1 MRWKTR
7 GESGGTGSLMQRGLP
22 RHRASERRALARCVR
37 EARADANR
45 VLLFPCGIK
54 LSARSHRG
62 AQRCVTHVINA
73 PVARVWR
80 VSLLPSFADDMA
92 VSADINTTY
101 GAILLGSLFAALLSG
116 MVTAQAVV
124 YRKLYPKDSMKV
136 KSLVGMIW
144 SLDIIHSAMIWT
156 AAWRYLIG
164 YLGHQQGTIDRIHWS
179 IAITI
184 MFTAITTFTV
194 HIFLTRRI
202 FLLSRKN
209 YYIAGPIF
217 ALAALRL
224 ISACV
229 TTGTMVYYGTFSAF
243 KAHFFWVFSLG
254 LALSSIVDI
263 AITVSL
269 FVLLYKSRNGMPHL
283 NAVIDSL
290 ILYAFEN
297 GSLTCIATVVSMI
310 CWVAMN
316 DNFIFLG
323 LHFAIGKLYANT
335 FLATLNARFIVRD
348 GRTTSSSGPVIVLE
362 SRRQPPSGQRQ
373 EESTTNGTF
382 GIASKVGPVKINV
395 EQTIHYDNER
405 DYDVERK

>member
-1 MRWKTR
+1 
-7 GESGGTGSLMQRGLP
+7 
-22 RHRASERRALARCVR
+22 
-37 EARADANR
+37 
-45 VLLFPCGIK
+45 
-54 LSARSHRG
+54 
-62 AQRCVTHVINA
+62 
-73 PVARVWR
+73 
-80 VSLLPSFADDMA
+80 MA
-92 VSADINTTY
+92 VSGDIHTTY

-136 KSLVGMIW
+136 KGLSTW
-144 SLDIIHSAMIWT
+144 KP
-156 AAWRYLIG
+156 
-164 YLGHQQGTIDRIHWS
+164 
-179 IAITI
+179 
-184 MFTAITTFTV
+184 
-194 HIFLTRRI
+194 FLTSSASSRDVSFYVRDNPSI
-202 FLLSRKN
+202 IIRSALTFDTVSRKN

-224 ISACV
+224 M

-243 KAHFFWVFSLG
+243 KAHFFGKWVFSLG

-323 LHFAIGKLYANT
+323 LHFAIGKPNT

>member
-1 MRWKTR
+1 
-7 GESGGTGSLMQRGLP
+7 
-22 RHRASERRALARCVR
+22 
-37 EARADANR
+37 
-45 VLLFPCGIK
+45 
-54 LSARSHRG
+54 
-62 AQRCVTHVINA
+62 
-73 PVARVWR
+73 
-80 VSLLPSFADDMA
+80 MA
-92 VSADINTTY
+92 VSADINTTF

-136 KSLVGMIW
+136 KSLRGGTSSDIW
-144 SLDIIHSAMIWT
+144 GTSKERLTGYTDHHHVHEKFEA
-156 AAWRYLIG
+156 LIFN
-164 YLGHQQGTIDRIHWS
+164 
-179 IAITI
+179 A
-184 MFTAITTFTV
+184 V
-194 HIFLTRRI
+194 
-202 FLLSRKN
+202 SRKN

-224 ISACV
+224 M

-243 KAHFFWVFSLG
+243 KAHFFGKWVFSLG

-269 FVLLYKSRNGMPHL
+269 FVLLYRSRNGMPHL

-395 EQTIHYDNER
+395 EQTIHYDNDRE
-405 DYDVERK
+405 YDVERK

>member
-1 MRWKTR
+1 
-7 GESGGTGSLMQRGLP
+7 
-22 RHRASERRALARCVR
+22 
-37 EARADANR
+37 
-45 VLLFPCGIK
+45 
-54 LSARSHRG
+54 
-62 AQRCVTHVINA
+62 
-73 PVARVWR
+73 
-80 VSLLPSFADDMA
+80 MA

-136 KSLVGMIW
+136 KSLVNISSDTW
-144 SLDIIHSAMIWT
+144 VTSKERLT
-156 AAWRYLIG
+156 G
-164 YLGHQQGTIDRIHWS
+164 YTDHHHVYAL
-179 IAITI
+179 
-184 MFTAITTFTV
+184 TFDAV
-194 HIFLTRRI
+194 
-202 FLLSRKN
+202 SRKN

-224 ISACV
+224 SEFISS
-229 TTGTMVYYGTFSAF
+229 VYYGTFSAF
-243 KAHFFWVFSLG
+243 KAHFFGKWVFSLG

-323 LHFAIGKLYANT
+323 LHFAIGKPNT

>member
-1 MRWKTR
+1 
-7 GESGGTGSLMQRGLP
+7 
-22 RHRASERRALARCVR
+22 
-37 EARADANR
+37 
-45 VLLFPCGIK
+45 
-54 LSARSHRG
+54 
-62 AQRCVTHVINA
+62 
-73 PVARVWR
+73 
-80 VSLLPSFADDMA
+80 MA
-92 VSADINTTY
+92 VSGNINTTY

-136 KSLVGMIW
+136 KSLV
-144 SLDIIHSAMIWT
+144 SAPF
-156 AAWRYLIG
+156 AVARPLRSRPRPSGGHDLVLG
-164 YLGHQQGTIDRIHWS
+164 YCPHR
-179 IAITI
+179 
-184 MFTAITTFTV
+184 M
-194 HIFLTRRI
+194 LT
-202 FLLSRKN
+202 LTSVSHKN
-209 YYIAGPIF
+209 YFIAVPIF
-217 ALAALRL
+217 VLAALRL
-224 ISACV
+224 I

-243 KAHFFWVFSLG
+243 KAHFFGKWVFSLG

-263 AITVSL
+263 AITASL

-323 LHFAIGKLYANT
+323 LHFAIGKRESNT

-348 GRTTSSSGPVIVLE
+348 GRTTSSGPVIVLE

-382 GIASKVGPVKINV
+382 MSSKVGPVKINV
-395 EQTIHYDNER
+395 EQTIHYDH
-405 DYDVERK
+405 DLQYDVERK

>member
-1 MRWKTR
+1 MEVPCPGHPVQKEATAATDEMEDA

-22 RHRASERRALARCVR
+22 RHRVSERRAQARCIR

-80 VSLLPSFADDMA
+80 VSLLPSFADD
-92 VSADINTTY
+92 Y

-164 YLGHQQGTIDRIHWS
+164 YLGHQQGTIDRIHWL
-179 IAITI
+179 ITI

-202 FLLSRKN
+202 FLL
-209 YYIAGPIF
+209 
-217 ALAALRL
+217 
-224 ISACV
+224 
-229 TTGTMVYYGTFSAF
+229 TTGTMQSLTPRIRVCYGTFSAF

-323 LHFAIGKLYANT
+323 LHFAIGKRD
-335 FLATLNARFIVRD
+335 LNARFIVRD

>member
-1 MRWKTR
+1 
-7 GESGGTGSLMQRGLP
+7 MQRGLP
-22 RHRASERRALARCVR
+22 RHHASERRALARCIR

-62 AQRCVTHVINA
+62 AQR
-73 PVARVWR
+73 
-80 VSLLPSFADDMA
+80 
-92 VSADINTTY
+92 
-101 GAILLGSLFAALLSG
+101 LSG

-164 YLGHQQGTIDRIHWS
+164 YLGHQQGTIDRIHWL
-179 IAITI
+179 ITI

-209 YYIAGPIF
+209 YYIAGPIGF
-217 ALAALRL
+217 HSL
-224 ISACV
+224 ISNRLRSRSR
-229 TTGTMVYYGTFSAF
+229 VYYGTFSAF

-269 FVLLYKSRNGMPHL
+269 FVLLYKSRNGMPHTVPAVLYFVRWL
-283 NAVIDSL
+283 NSVPS
-290 ILYAFEN
+290 
-297 GSLTCIATVVSMI
+297 IATVVSMI

-323 LHFAIGKLYANT
+323 LHFAIGKP
-335 FLATLNARFIVRD
+335 TLNARFIVRD